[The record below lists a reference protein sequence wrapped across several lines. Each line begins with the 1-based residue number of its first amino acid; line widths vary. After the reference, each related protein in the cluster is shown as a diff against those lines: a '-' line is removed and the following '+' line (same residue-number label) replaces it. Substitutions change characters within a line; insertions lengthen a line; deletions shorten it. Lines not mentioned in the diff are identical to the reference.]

1 MVCIACLRVTKSPSN
16 VTSVCIFRFPTDS
29 SESTLVISEIY
40 RYNGKKMFATYC
52 PVEGHENWRL
62 IMTAPNSEFVSVV
75 TISLAVSTLIAII
88 LLFVMI
94 CNYLFIFMK
103 NNGSFCI
110 NNIGIT
116 CFPKTDFTN
125 FITLILVSGGFMYF
139 SNLNTLHDMAKV
151 ALKSTSSAVERTLH
165 TLEVNAMNVA
175 ALETIR
181 DVNASKEQ
189 KLEAMEGVRVQNN
202 YLII

>member
-1 MVCIACLRVTKSPSN
+1 MGKTKTEKQ
-16 VTSVCIFRFPTDS
+16 VTSGNILQR
-29 SESTLVISEIY
+29 
-40 RYNGKKMFATYC
+40 
-52 PVEGHENWRL
+52 RL
-62 IMTAPNSEFVSVV
+62 ISRVLGLFLILV
-75 TISLAVSTLIAII
+75 T
-88 LLFVMI
+88 
-94 CNYLFIFMK
+94 
-103 NNGSFCI
+103 
-110 NNIGIT
+110 
-116 CFPKTDFTN
+116 
-125 FITLILVSGGFMYF
+125 TLILVSGGFMYF

-202 YLII
+202 YDEVGFVARRKGIF